1 MKWSGSGSKSGGWGL
16 SGAINLNRV
25 VREVTLHRPE
35 EDGDGGGGEQAM
47 WPSGNKLPTENNSMC
62 KGPEAEHA
70 WETEVASV
78 TEAEDKKARMKAEPL
93 EAAVGILAKE
103 NLEQTSDMIYSW
115 ISLEGRGWGQK
126 QGDHFRASTITQ
138 ARWEGFGPGWHQ
150 WKWWEWL
157 DFSSNLKIEVTGF
170 AICTG
175 YKCEKARS

>member
-25 VREVTLHRPE
+25 VRKVTLHRPE
-35 EDGDGGGGEQAM
+35 EDGGSKPCGHLGKSSPQKTTACA
-47 WPSGNKLPTENNSMC
+47 KALRQ
-62 KGPEAEHA
+62 KHA
-70 WETEVASV
+70 WETEAASV
-78 TEAEDKKARMKAEPL
+78 TEAEDKKARMKAGPL

-115 ISLEGRGWGQK
+115 NSLEGRGCGQK
-126 QGDHFRASTITQ
+126 QGDHFRANTITQ
-138 ARWEGFGPGWHQ
+138 ARWEGFGPGWRQ

-170 AICTG
+170 AMCTG
-175 YKCEKARS
+175 YKCGKARS